1 MSNFCEKFQV
11 SISKKKMHFLKFVG
25 LGPSAKSRALNCKNK
40 GIAKSANISATNRP
54 TDQPT
59 DHVAW
64 WSVGLS
70 VGQYMVGHKKK
81 YCEAIPRFNR
91 QARRSL
97 IYNEIKLGFCFVFIW
112 LHALRN

>member
-1 MSNFCEKFQV
+1 
-11 SISKKKMHFLKFVG
+11 MHFLKFVG

-70 VGQYMVGHKKK
+70 VGHYMVGHKKNIVK
-81 YCEAIPRFNR
+81 LYHV
-91 QARRSL
+91 L
-97 IYNEIKLGFCFVFIW
+97 IAKQEGRLFTMK
-112 LHALRN
+112 